1 MPSGTWYNRSM
12 KTFTYILII
21 VLLLLGAWF
30 FLMRGDEAEVVDV
43 IEEPVVIVEQADES
57 ESVENYLRANIGTLS
72 PVAPVLG
79 GNWYVVSMTIDLES
93 NSGMVVYEDG
103 HIQEERNFTY
113 DLNENG
119 EVSNLT
125 LQ

>member
-1 MPSGTWYNRSM
+1 M

-21 VLLLLGAWF
+21 ALLLFGAWF
-30 FLMRGDEAEVVDV
+30 FLMRSDESKVVDV
-43 IEEPVVIVEQADES
+43 IEEPAVIVEQADES
-57 ESVENYLRANIGTLS
+57 EIVENYLRANIGTLS
-72 PVAPVLG
+72 PVVPVLG

-103 HIQEERNFTY
+103 HIQEERSFTY
-113 DLNENG
+113 DLNEKG